1 MKQFQLYILFFF
13 CFSLGFS
20 QTQQEKLEAR
30 KVQIQK
36 EISAFKEL
44 LQTEKKKERSVLS
57 EIAAQK
63 ARIRL
68 SERLI
73 STTAKQKR
81 ILDDNIYLNQ
91 LEINK
96 LNRELKVLKEDY
108 AKMIVK
114 SYKSRNDQSR
124 IMFVLSSQN
133 FLQAY
138 KRIQYM
144 KQYAG
149 FRKMQGDEIQEKQEK
164 LSTRIVKLEKDKK
177 NKEKVLA
184 ENEAEKKILEEKKKE
199 QEQLAKLIQKDK
211 KKYAADID
219 KKQKEARNIDKQI
232 KKIIADE
239 IAAAN
244 KRNAAKSGSKASTA
258 SVSKFDL
265 TPEGKIVSDNFKL
278 NKGKL
283 PWPVDNGYVQL
294 RYGDQPHPVHK
305 NLTVHNS
312 GVEIATKPG
321 SNARA
326 VFGGEV
332 LQVQVISANN
342 KAVYVQHGDFITV
355 YLNLNTVNVSKGDKI
370 AIKQIL
376 GKIHTDSSGSA
387 VIKFLVLQNTTYL
400 NPEQWMSNM

>member
-1 MKQFQLYILFFF
+1 
-13 CFSLGFS
+13 
-20 QTQQEKLEAR
+20 
-30 KVQIQK
+30 
-36 EISAFKEL
+36 
-44 LQTEKKKERSVLS
+44 
-57 EIAAQK
+57 
-63 ARIRL
+63 
-68 SERLI
+68 
-73 STTAKQKR
+73 
-81 ILDDNIYLNQ
+81 
-91 LEINK
+91 
-96 LNRELKVLKEDY
+96 
-108 AKMIVK
+108 
-114 SYKSRNDQSR
+114 
-124 IMFVLSSQN
+124 
-133 FLQAY
+133 
-138 KRIQYM
+138 M

-149 FRKMQGDEIQEKQEK
+149 FRKMQGDEIKEKQDK
-164 LSTRIVKLEKDKK
+164 LGVAVVKLEKDKK
-177 NKEKVLA
+177 NKEKVIA
-184 ENEAEKKILEEKKKE
+184 ENEAEKKTLEEKKKE

-219 KKQKEARNIDKQI
+219 KKQREARDIDKQI

-244 KRNAAKSGSKASTA
+244 KRNAAKTGSTA
-258 SVSKFDL
+258 STSSVAKFDL

-326 VFGGEV
+326 IFGGTV

-355 YLNLNTVNVSKGDKI
+355 YLNLSSVNVSKGDQVV
-370 AIKQIL
+370 IKQIL